1 MHFKKMKG
9 KPTIDDTTK
18 LVEMV
23 IYKTYYNGTLCV
35 NNVPYTVKVDMDNNK
50 KERVKEEFISSD
62 TYEQLATIFYYME
75 KNKLK
80 KLDYQ
85 KFMTVNN
92 YSGKELNRSAN
103 EICSISMEDRE
114 AVIDYV
120 MKVWIEKYYEM
131 HLRAYT
137 NAFMDSKESEE
148 KSINKAKL
156 EFFHSRLEVLP
167 ALHQEIIRKKYL
179 QLESNGRF
187 PIDDFIYSELH
198 IGRSNYYKQKKEA
211 LYWLGLSL
219 MNQ

>member
-1 MHFKKMKG
+1 MQFKKMEG
-9 KPTIDDTTK
+9 KHTIDDTTK
-18 LVEMV
+18 LVKMV

-35 NNVPYTVKVDMDNNK
+35 NNVPYTVKVDMENNK

-62 TYEQLATIFYYME
+62 TYEQLATIFNYME
-75 KNKLK
+75 KNRLT

-85 KFMTVNN
+85 KFMTINN
-92 YSGKELNRSAN
+92 FDEKKSNRIEKEKGFISADN
-103 EICSISMEDRE
+103 RE

-120 MKVWIEKYYEM
+120 MKEWIEKYYEM
-131 HLRAYT
+131 YLRAHT
-137 NAFMDSKESEE
+137 NAYMDSKESEE
-148 KSINKAKL
+148 KSMNRAKL
-156 EFFHSRLEVLP
+156 DFFHARLEALP

-219 MNQ
+219 LNQ